1 MYDEVDIFASDKIKE
16 FMKTRLYVCVCMLL
30 LMFSC
35 DNINV
40 SQRSEKYE
48 KHEKS
53 FIEGLENYEDYDIR
67 KKSNNDFSKL
77 LFEDTCTF
85 YYDFPYL
92 TDSTGIVNIA
102 TSDDGNIRIYS
113 WDTQLGGTMIR
124 WDNVIQYRSNGKL
137 KSFEG
142 NIWSIDESEEKNE
155 IDFGCWTKAI
165 YSFKRNDGQ
174 TIYVTES
181 YFRESGSY
189 GYSTLDA
196 FYVSDGKLKMI
207 EKAFVMPNN
216 NYHIGTEYIIP
227 SWYFSTDGKGWD
239 WIYSLDRD
247 TQTFYVP
254 VAEDLELTDQ
264 YDLYKFNGNR
274 FVHIKREGGY
284 WLHPSLKKFERLEKL
299 AQVGKF
305 LIRIDRISSGK
316 FRYSSWSDTEN
327 MKRKPDIII
336 ENGIYDEEKEEYRFI
351 NGNYIYSIKTNV
363 EGAELVVIHNDE
375 ILLMAE

>member
-53 FIEGLENYEDYDIR
+53 FLEGLDNYEDCDIR
-67 KKSNNDFSKL
+67 KKSSDDFSKL

-102 TSDDGNIRIYS
+102 ASDDGDIRIYS

-137 KSFEG
+137 KSLEG
-142 NIWSIDESEEKNE
+142 SIWSIDESEEKNE

-189 GYSTLDA
+189 GCSTLDA
-196 FYVSDGKLKMI
+196 FYVSEGNLKMI
-207 EKAFVMPNN
+207 ENAFVTPNK
-216 NYHIGTEYIIP
+216 NYRIGTEYIIP

-239 WIYSLDRD
+239 WIYSLDRN

-254 VAEDLELTDQ
+254 VVDDLELLDQ
-264 YDLYKFNGNR
+264 YDLYRFNGNK
-274 FVHIKREGGY
+274 FVYIGRDGGY
-284 WLHPSLKKFERLEKL
+284 WLHPSLRKFEKLEKL

-305 LIRIDRISSGK
+305 LIRIDRITSGK
-316 FRYSSWSDTEN
+316 FRYSSWSGTED
-327 MKRKPDIII
+327 MTKKPDIVI
-336 ENGIYDEEKEEYRFI
+336 ENGIYDEEKDEYRFI
-351 NGNYIYSIKTNV
+351 NGNYTYNIKTSV
-363 EGAELVVIHNDE
+363 EGAELVVKHNDKI
-375 ILLMAE
+375 ILTAE

>member
-1 MYDEVDIFASDKIKE
+1 
-16 FMKTRLYVCVCMLL
+16 
-30 LMFSC
+30 
-35 DNINV
+35 
-40 SQRSEKYE
+40 
-48 KHEKS
+48 
-53 FIEGLENYEDYDIR
+53 
-67 KKSNNDFSKL
+67 
-77 LFEDTCTF
+77 
-85 YYDFPYL
+85 
-92 TDSTGIVNIA
+92 
-102 TSDDGNIRIYS
+102 
-113 WDTQLGGTMIR
+113 
-124 WDNVIQYRSNGKL
+124 
-137 KSFEG
+137 
-142 NIWSIDESEEKNE
+142 
-155 IDFGCWTKAI
+155 
-165 YSFKRNDGQ
+165 
-174 TIYVTES
+174 
-181 YFRESGSY
+181 
-189 GYSTLDA
+189 
-196 FYVSDGKLKMI
+196 MI
-207 EKAFVMPNN
+207 ENAFVMPNN
-216 NYHIGTEYIIP
+216 NYLIGTEYIIP

-264 YDLYKFNGNR
+264 YDLYKFNGTK
-274 FVHIKREGGY
+274 FVHLGREGGY
-284 WLHPSLKKFERLEKL
+284 WLHPSLRKFERLEKL

>member
-53 FIEGLENYEDYDIR
+53 FIEGLDNYEDYDIR
-67 KKSNNDFSKL
+67 KKSSDDFSKL

-102 TSDDGNIRIYS
+102 ASDDGDIRIYS

-137 KSFEG
+137 KSLEG
-142 NIWSIDESEEKNE
+142 SIWSIDESEEKNE

-189 GYSTLDA
+189 
-196 FYVSDGKLKMI
+196 
-207 EKAFVMPNN
+207 
-216 NYHIGTEYIIP
+216 
-227 SWYFSTDGKGWD
+227 
-239 WIYSLDRD
+239 
-247 TQTFYVP
+247 
-254 VAEDLELTDQ
+254 
-264 YDLYKFNGNR
+264 
-274 FVHIKREGGY
+274 
-284 WLHPSLKKFERLEKL
+284 
-299 AQVGKF
+299 
-305 LIRIDRISSGK
+305 
-316 FRYSSWSDTEN
+316 
-327 MKRKPDIII
+327 
-336 ENGIYDEEKEEYRFI
+336 
-351 NGNYIYSIKTNV
+351 
-363 EGAELVVIHNDE
+363 
-375 ILLMAE
+375 